1 LPLFAFKGIPFRLH
15 VSFVIFWV
23 VVSVL
28 ALANSPADC
37 ALTVLVMG
45 PFLLG
50 HAITREIVEVLI
62 ARQLTELTQER
73 VTVVPY
79 GAAEFVGRTR
89 DVTKDSIIAAAGALC
104 MLPVLLIWFI
114 VMAAISA
121 GRLLSNRGS
130 HAWVYYSPGDNFAWA
145 LVDGLAAVAL
155 LLLVIHLI
163 LPVYPLDASRIV
175 TNIMQALSVPVR
187 QQALVTSCLGLAVG
201 LIFVL
206 WGAIGKPFNPSL
218 LVAGVYGMVESGRL
232 LHTWRNNQEESHPLF
247 KFSEAAMETR
257 MAQSNAAMGGRGSM
271 LSGLPMSASLSGLRV
286 ARAMHSMV

>member
-1 LPLFAFKGIPFRLH
+1 M
-15 VSFVIFWV
+15 SFVIFWV

-37 ALTVLVMG
+37 ALTVCEWRCRVLRPPSAHASESFLSPATLALPVVMG

-130 HAWVYYSPGDNFAWA
+130 HAWVYYSPG
-145 LVDGLAAVAL
+145 AAVDAL
-155 LLLVIHLI
+155 AIRLLVQRA
-163 LPVYPLDASRIV
+163 PPTRAPLSAPQG
-175 TNIMQALSVPVR
+175 T
-187 QQALVTSCLGLAVG
+187 TSPG
-201 LIFVL
+201 
-206 WGAIGKPFNPSL
+206 PSWM
-218 LVAGVYGMVESGRL
+218 AWQRWPSSCSSSTSSCQSTPWMPAES
-232 LHTWRNNQEESHPLF
+232 
-247 KFSEAAMETR
+247 
-257 MAQSNAAMGGRGSM
+257 
-271 LSGLPMSASLSGLRV
+271 
-286 ARAMHSMV
+286 